1 MAGRFSYSVTARSSA
16 SPEVVF
22 ATLSDVPGMT
32 AWAPAVTRAS
42 YEREGEPAPGGVG
55 AIRRIGRNGFYGR
68 ERVLV
73 ADAPHHHAYEVLSG
87 VPVRNYRAD
96 VRMEPDGD
104 GTRIAW
110 SATFDPKIPGTG
122 RLLERFFT
130 RFIGR
135 FATALAAEAAR
146 RVR

>member
-1 MAGRFSYSVTARSSA
+1 MTARGFA
-16 SPEVVF
+16 S
-22 ATLSDVPGMT
+22 
-32 AWAPAVTRAS
+32 WAPLVKSERW
-42 YEREGEPAPGGVG
+42 EREGDPPPGGVG
-55 AIRRIGRNGFYGR
+55 AIRCLGSLGVKGR
-68 ERVLV
+68 ERILV

-96 VRMEPDGD
+96 VHFEPDGD

-122 RLLERFFT
+122 ALLTLFLR

-135 FATALAAEAAR
+135 LAEALAREAER
-146 RVR
+146 RAG